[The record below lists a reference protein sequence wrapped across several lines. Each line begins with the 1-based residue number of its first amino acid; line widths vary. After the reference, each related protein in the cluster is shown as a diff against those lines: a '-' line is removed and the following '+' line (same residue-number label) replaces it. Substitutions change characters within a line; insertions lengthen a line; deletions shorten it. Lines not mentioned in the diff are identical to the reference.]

1 MIWALRRTRFI
12 LNLRMRPGR
21 ARLNSGPAATVSG
34 AWLALASVAVAAIA
48 TWEAQAHNAGVS
60 TSRIVVHG
68 RTVEVEINALGRDY
82 EKSAGV
88 RITEAG
94 SGEVN
99 RVALAVMAP
108 SVLTYI
114 GDHVAV
120 FAGSNA
126 RLGVGFQEV
135 VHLVRTEEA
144 EVAKLQCSTERPDEH
159 PQECSPDAQRSRG
172 DGAVCGSRPQQ
183 GRSRAPVQ
191 HYCEDC
197 RQMGRTVRR
206 KRRRWFARSLLQACF
221 IAKPNS
227 ACHVLRRR
235 GFAPAALHRQ
245 ADCRRGRRVSGDR
258 QPHSSA
264 AGS

>member
-1 MIWALRRTRFI
+1 MPATPMNWALRRTRFI
-12 LNLRMRPGR
+12 QSLRMRPDR
-21 ARLNSGPAATVSG
+21 ARLNSGPATTPSR

-120 FAGSNA
+120 FAGRQQCAPSITVA
-126 RLGVGFQEV
+126 FFAGF
-135 VHLVRTEEA
+135 
-144 EVAKLQCSTERPDEH
+144 
-159 PQECSPDAQRSRG
+159 
-172 DGAVCGSRPQQ
+172 
-183 GRSRAPVQ
+183 
-191 HYCEDC
+191 
-197 RQMGRTVRR
+197 
-206 KRRRWFARSLLQACF
+206 
-221 IAKPNS
+221 
-227 ACHVLRRR
+227 
-235 GFAPAALHRQ
+235 
-245 ADCRRGRRVSGDR
+245 
-258 QPHSSA
+258 
-264 AGS
+264 